1 MKRLKDL
8 QEFFKT
14 DYGKIIGFT
23 LIILTILSFYFRF
36 IGSIPFSV
44 NQTTTEKKSTFDVSG
59 EGKVSAIPDTAEIN
73 VGIQVNKTTVE
84 AVQKEANGKI
94 NEVTNELKKLG
105 IEEKYIETVN
115 YSLYP
120 DYDYRAGQ
128 KIVGY
133 NINITLRIKVKD
145 FDKIN
150 QVIDSATSLGANQ
163 IGNLSFTIDDEK
175 LEELKM
181 EARKEAIE
189 KAKKKAKEIAN
200 ASGIKLGRLV
210 NVNESN
216 SNNLPASLTARTVG
230 VGGAL
235 EEKADAQIQPG
246 ESEVTASVILSYET
260 L

>member
-1 MKRLKDL
+1 MKELKKL
-8 QEFFKT
+8 QKFFKT
-14 DYGKIIGFT
+14 DYGKLIGFT
-23 LIILTILSFYFRF
+23 LIVLAILSLYFRF
-36 IGSIPFSV
+36 IGPIPFSV
-44 NQTTTEKKSTFDVSG
+44 NQTTTEKKTTFDVNG
-59 EGKVSAIPDTAEIN
+59 EGKVTAVPDTAEIN
-73 VGIQVNKTTVE
+73 VGIRINKTTVE
-84 AVQKEANGKI
+84 AAQKEANEKI
-94 NEVTNELKKLG
+94 NKVTDELKKLG
-105 IEEKYIETVN
+105 IEEKYIKTVN

-120 DYDYRAGQ
+120 EYDYRAGQ

-150 QVIDSATSLGANQ
+150 QVIDTATSLGANQ

-200 ASGIKLGRLV
+200 AAGLRLGRIV
-210 NVNESN
+210 NISENIPSN
-216 SNNLPASLTARTVG
+216 TYPSPLLREAG
-230 VGGAL
+230 IGGTI
-235 EEKADAQIQPG
+235 EEEQKTEIQPG
-246 ESEVTASVILSYET
+246 ESEITASIVLSYET